1 MGGHLPQH
9 ITTLIRH
16 DEISVVR
23 SELHSCT
30 TLGNYPALPPQ
41 KLQVKNSPQGLHMM
55 FNMISLITFT
65 VYLLA
70 AILQS
75 EVFHMVICLSVVPA
89 NNFSPSGLKL
99 AILIS
104 CESCPVRGPDSNN
117 WWHFT
122 TLLSPEGLH
131 WHYTENPGGAI
142 LRTQKNKPDGACCHQ
157 KTPAASHSNT
167 IITTAGCCPH

>member
-1 MGGHLPQH
+1 MGGTVQTLTSTHHHSYQTWWDIYCQEWTEQLYHAWKLPC
-9 ITTLIRH
+9 IATAETSGENFTTRTTHDVLI
-16 DEISVVR
+16 
-23 SELHSCT
+23 
-30 TLGNYPALPPQ
+30 
-41 KLQVKNSPQGLHMM
+41 
-55 FNMISLITFT
+55 NMISLITFT

-122 TLLSPEGLH
+122 TLSSPEGLH

-142 LRTQKNKPDGACCHQ
+142 LRTQKTNLMVRVATRRRRPQA
-157 KTPAASHSNT
+157 
-167 IITTAGCCPH
+167 TATQ